1 MKSIPSNMV
10 SMAEV
15 PPGAEDK
22 NRYRD
27 VLPSKLDIWHY
38 KHHCTDDTY
47 YMAVGYGWCEA
58 VESVSSAC
66 MIVMNLKMFFPYTD
80 PYTRVSLFLKFGIS
94 NSDYINANYIRGY
107 KDKSKN
113 FIATQGPLQWTVA
126 DFWRMV
132 WEQRVSTI
140 IMVTGLEERGTV
152 RCCLNCHIFTVSRMF
167 CSEQVRKV
175 LARYYD

>member
-1 MKSIPSNMV
+1 MV

-66 MIVMNLKMFFPYTD
+66 MIVMNLYTED
-80 PYTRVSLFLKFGIS
+80 VFSIYRSLHEGILV
-94 NSDYINANYIRGY
+94 
-107 KDKSKN
+107 
-113 FIATQGPLQWTVA
+113 P
-126 DFWRMV
+126 
-132 WEQRVSTI
+132 
-140 IMVTGLEERGTV
+140 
-152 RCCLNCHIFTVSRMF
+152 
-167 CSEQVRKV
+167 
-175 LARYYD
+175 